1 MLTNAIT
8 PDKSGGLERYVREL
22 SSAVAARGAD
32 VTILAKRATDDLPLD
47 ETADDGV
54 RIIRYPV
61 PHLSDPLFV
70 PRRVL
75 GPLRTAL
82 REARRPPDRVIHAH
96 FPVPALPLP
105 FSGRPYLYTFHA
117 PVHREIAAERNG
129 RYALPGVTEAAGI
142 AAMKA
147 TERLVLGRADRVV
160 VLSEFMRGE
169 LARFSRRAAL
179 RASLVAGG
187 IDTRRF
193 RPGPPIGDDW
203 ATSDAP
209 LIFTARR
216 LTRRTGVRELIRAL
230 PLIRRRVPEARLA
243 VAGVGR
249 MRQQLEDEV
258 DALPDDD
265 RRAVRL
271 LGHVSDEDLVGW
283 YRAARVVAMPT
294 QELEGFGL
302 TSAEAMACGTPVVA
316 TPVGANREVV
326 GSLDQRL
333 LTAGT
338 SPEDIA
344 ETVTT
349 VLTGLARDP
358 VVREAAEH
366 HGRSFGWDAV
376 ADRYLAE
383 YAELRR

>member
-1 MLTNAIT
+1 MRVLMLTNAIT

-22 SSAVAARGAD
+22 SSSVAARGAD
-32 VTILAKRATDDLPLD
+32 VTILTKQVTDDLPL
-47 ETADDGV
+47 EEIADDGV

-61 PHLSDPLFV
+61 PPLSHPLFV

-82 REARRPPDRVIHAH
+82 RAARRPPDRVIHAH

-129 RYALPGVTEAAGI
+129 RYALPGVTQAAGV

-169 LARFSRRAAL
+169 LARFSR
-179 RASLVAGG
+179 
-187 IDTRRF
+187 
-193 RPGPPIGDDW
+193 PPVGDDW

-209 LIFTARR
+209 LILTARR

-326 GSLDQRL
+326 GALDQRL

-338 SPEDIA
+338 SPEEIA
-344 ETVTT
+344 TTVAT
-349 VLTGLARDP
+349 VLTGIAQDT
-358 VVREAAEH
+358 VVREAAER

-376 ADRYLAE
+376 VDRYLAE